1 MSDLKAVTAVT
12 VKGAPLSLHDVLYG
26 CKVSGQLRRLLQ
38 EAAEDRLI
46 AEVARAENV
55 AVSDDELQQ
64 AADAF
69 RQARR
74 LQKAAAMHA
83 WLAEQRL
90 GVLDFQAHLERTLL
104 RGKLRERLPRAQVER
119 YFAENRSQFDRCVLA
134 QIVVERESV
143 AVELLSQIQDDGS
156 DFASLARKHSTH
168 RESRQS
174 GGFLGVVARKSLSP
188 AVEAAVFGAK
198 NGDVLGPFKTAH
210 GWHIVRVEE
219 LLPAVLDERTAE
231 AIRNQLFQDWL
242 QDQVRQADVR
252 LPLFDLL

>member
-1 MSDLKAVTAVT
+1 MSELKSVTAVT
-12 VKGAPLSLHDVLYG
+12 VRGAPLSLHDVLYG
-26 CKVSGQLRRLLQ
+26 WKVNGQLHRLLR

-55 AVSDDELQQ
+55 TVGDEELQQ

-83 WLAEQRL
+83 WLTEQHL
-90 GVLDFQAHLERTLL
+90 SVLDFQTHLERGLL
-104 RGKLRERLPRAQVER
+104 RAKLRDRVTRAPVDR
-119 YFAENRSQFDRCVLA
+119 YFAENRAQFDRCVLA
-134 QIVVERESV
+134 QIVVERENV

-156 DFASLARKHSTH
+156 DFAVLARKHSTH
-168 RESRQS
+168 RESRQA
-174 GGFLGVVARKSLSP
+174 GGFLGVVGRKSLSP

-198 NGDVLGPFKTAH
+198 NGDVLGPFKTAQ
-210 GWHIVRVEE
+210 GWAIVRVEE

-242 QDQVRQADVR
+242 ADQLRQADVR
-252 LPLFDLL
+252 LPLYDLL